1 MTVPFIAAFVC
12 YALVAFFLI
21 IFGAIYLT
29 RPTLMPYHLDAIG
42 RSWADLD
49 ASMQTLFL
57 ALMRVAGT
65 GFLVTALSMLMLLLI
80 PFRAGEIWASYAI
93 PAVGLVQ
100 LLFTL
105 YVTMYVRKYTPGSP
119 PVGMN
124 ILGVGLLILG
134 FIMSLF

>member
-1 MTVPFIAAFVC
+1 VTVPFIAAFVC
-12 YALVAFFLI
+12 YSLVAFFLI
-21 IFGAIYLT
+21 IFGVIYLT

-49 ASMQTLFL
+49 TPMQTLFL

-65 GFLVTALSMLMLLLI
+65 GFLITALSMLLLLLI
-80 PFRAGEIWASYAI
+80 PFRAAEIWARYAI
-93 PAVGLVQ
+93 PVVGLAQ
-100 LLFTL
+100 LLPTL
-105 YVTMYVRKYTPGSP
+105 YVTMYVRKHTPGAP

>member
-1 MTVPFIAAFVC
+1 MTIPFIAAFIC

-21 IFGAIYLT
+21 IFGVIYLT
-29 RPTLMPYHLDAIG
+29 RPTLMPYHLEAIG
-42 RSWADLD
+42 RSWTDLD

-93 PAVGLVQ
+93 PAIGLMQ
-100 LLFTL
+100 LLPTL
-105 YVTMYVRKYTPGSP
+105 AVTMYVRKHTPGSP

-124 ILGVGLLILG
+124 MLGVGFLILG